1 MGDGLLPYSAAQEL
15 EMALRLLAA
24 TILGAVIGLERERR
38 GRPAGL
44 RTLALVSLG
53 SAGFTVV
60 SAFGFLG
67 GDPGRVASGVV
78 TGIGFLGAGSIL
90 REGSGVTGVTTAA
103 SIWAVAALGM
113 LVGAGLYIL
122 AISMT
127 LLILIVLWV
136 LARFEDHR

>member
-1 MGDGLLPYSAAQEL
+1 
-15 EMALRLLAA
+15 MALRLLAA